1 MKCLICNNY
10 FYLKKSLLDL
20 FKTKKEYI
28 CDKCYKKYPIHL
40 RYELIELDMYQ
51 ASIISLFDKKYNI
64 NLNVFHKEYSKIFEN
79 YFNKEEYQ
87 VIFLDYLSLDD
98 RDLEALDGISK
109 LFEKNLIVIVY
120 AIINNQ

>member
-40 RYELIELDMYQ
+40 KYELIELDKYQ

-64 NLNVFHKEYSKIFEN
+64 NYNAFYNEYSKIVNN
-79 YFNKEEYQ
+79 YLNKENYQ
-87 VIFLDYLSLDD
+87 VILLNYLKLDD
-98 RDLEALDGISK
+98 RDLEALDCISK

-120 AIINNQ
+120 AIINNE

>member
-10 FYLKKSLLDL
+10 FYLRKSLLDL

-40 RYELIELDMYQ
+40 KYELIELDLYQ

-64 NLNVFHKEYSKIFEN
+64 NLNV
-79 YFNKEEYQ
+79 
-87 VIFLDYLSLDD
+87 L
-98 RDLEALDGISK
+98 
-109 LFEKNLIVIVY
+109 
-120 AIINNQ
+120 

>member
-40 RYELIELDMYQ
+40 KYELIELDLYQ

-64 NLNVFHKEYSKIFEN
+64 NLNVFYKEYSKIFKN

-87 VIFLDYLSLDD
+87 VIFLDYLCLDD

-109 LFEKNLIVIVY
+109 LFEKNLIVVVY